1 MSQIV
6 RALEGDVSLEDLN
19 EGVKP
24 GHSAI
29 FGSTGSSEYDGSNH
43 GEMKKF
49 RKAGLSSQEFTS
61 SEHGV
66 TGEFVNT
73 SSDESPEIRRMRSP

>member
-1 MSQIV
+1 M
-6 RALEGDVSLEDLN
+6 SLEDLN

-29 FGSTGSSEYDGSNH
+29 FGSSGSSEYDSSYH
-43 GEMKKF
+43 SDVKRF
-49 RKAGLSSQEFTS
+49 RKGAMSSQEFTS

-66 TGEFVNT
+66 TGEFPVHHSP
-73 SSDESPEIRRMRSP
+73 SSGGES